1 MNDISQDEII
11 TRFIFTRRKKY
22 YSPTDKIVQFK
33 SFMPLLDLEDRSKYS
48 PDLSV
53 CRISDPSGNGILP
66 KDEIWKI
73 GQKIGL
79 ERQPPRTLRA
89 RADLPVTSIYDN
101 NLKVT
106 PDPKPCYKE
115 HANITPFPPDELG
128 CLRLATRLAHVSK
141 LEIMPPAQ
149 TDS

>member
-11 TRFIFTRRKKY
+11 TRFIFDQKKDY
-22 YSPTDKIVQFK
+22 FSRANKTVEFK
-33 SFMPLLDLEDRSKYS
+33 SFMPPPDPEDRSKYS

-73 GQKIGL
+73 GLKIGL
-79 ERQPPRTLRA
+79 ERQPPRTLKA
-89 RADLPVTSIYDN
+89 RAALPVSSVYDN
-101 NLKVT
+101 NLKVI
-106 PDPKPCYKE
+106 PDPKPWYKE

-128 CLRLATRLAHVSK
+128 CLRLATKLAHVSK
-141 LEIMPPAQ
+141 LKIMPSAQ